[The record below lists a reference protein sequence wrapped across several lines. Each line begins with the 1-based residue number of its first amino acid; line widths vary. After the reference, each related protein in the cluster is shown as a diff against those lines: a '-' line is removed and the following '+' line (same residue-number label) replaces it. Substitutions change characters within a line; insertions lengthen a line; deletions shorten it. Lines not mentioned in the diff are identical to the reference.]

1 MKTRYETAHL
11 IISVIAVTAVC
22 AFIGTLVYVTELAKA
37 GMI

>member
-1 MKTRYETAHL
+1 MKTRYELINL
-11 IISVIAVTAVC
+11 IISVFAVVVVL